1 MISHKYKCIFIHM
14 PRTGG
19 SFIEKILINKD
30 QWLIDPKIK
39 HLTARQAKLKYK
51 KYWNNYFKFS
61 FVRHPL
67 SRFKSMMKY
76 SEFFFGEKNINSLK
90 IEHINFYKKKFNYPN
105 LIETDLRYFSPKKS
119 KKNKQNQ
126 PYLNFLNEKLDYIGL
141 YENFEEDFKVI
152 LNKINFKFYFLK
164 KFFIFNKEQTKFKNK
179 VKYKITNLAKKEII
193 KLHSNDISY
202 FYGDKHKFEK

>member
-19 SFIEKILINKD
+19 TFIEKILTNKD
-30 QWLIDPKIK
+30 QWDTDPKLK
-39 HLTARQAKLKYK
+39 HLTASQAKLKYK

-105 LIETDLRYFSPKKS
+105 LIEIDVRFFSIKKS
-119 KKNKQNQ
+119 KKNRQNQ
-126 PYLNFLNEKLDYIGL
+126 PYKNFLNENLDYIGL
-141 YENFEEDFKVI
+141 YENFEKDLNYI
-152 LNKINFKFYFLK
+152 LGKINFKFYFLK

-179 VKYKITNLAKKEII
+179 VKYKISNLAKKEIF
-193 KLHSNDISY
+193 KLHRNDISY
-202 FYGDKHKFEK
+202 FYKDKPKYKK